1 MEHSPSTSSGNFR
14 QEILS
19 RLEERNSRVR
29 PWAAVFKNYSLM
41 SDDLI
46 RMRKRFDNRSS
57 VDLADAASSQS
68 LSVELK
74 QLRDELA
81 EVYKQKS
88 RNDQLLI
95 DANRRLDQ
103 HDAVLNAVTKER
115 DKLVLEN
122 KKLYARISELECLL
136 KKTTDDKQS
145 LYDEWIALSALLE
158 TKTNEMMQLQQERL
172 VLINKIRDLNEQH
185 ANLFNTEVD
194 LQQERQQRRIRE
206 EIARACEDMSKD
218 DKVLQNLQ
226 QSSLPG
232 GDVVLGDAV
241 PHEAVFKVE
250 ANDGEVYD
258 VLWLSTEMFASG
270 GSDKRVRL
278 WRVDH
283 RGRPSKMST
292 LVGCNHSVTRL
303 DFDSESRLLLG
314 ASNDNGVRLWNV
326 DNQRLMTSF
335 MGHTDKVSS
344 ARFLSSTQVVS
355 GSNDRLIKLWDVRSQ
370 RCIRSVFPGSTIL
383 DITGIKKGVATFTS
397 GHFDRKLR
405 FWDSRNQE
413 PVHTIEMAGKIT
425 SLDMS
430 SDGIHLL
437 CSTRDDTLSLL
448 DVRKYQTVHI
458 YSAEHYRTSTDLSRC
473 VLSPLMAY
481 CAAGSADG
489 HVFIWNVQ
497 STKLE
502 KVLHKGGHE
511 HAVFSLNWNPSGH
524 GLLSADKQ
532 KTVCF
537 WK

>member
-1 MEHSPSTSSGNFR
+1 
-14 QEILS
+14 
-19 RLEERNSRVR
+19 
-29 PWAAVFKNYSLM
+29 
-41 SDDLI
+41 
-46 RMRKRFDNRSS
+46 
-57 VDLADAASSQS
+57 
-68 LSVELK
+68 
-74 QLRDELA
+74 
-81 EVYKQKS
+81 
-88 RNDQLLI
+88 
-95 DANRRLDQ
+95 
-103 HDAVLNAVTKER
+103 
-115 DKLVLEN
+115 
-122 KKLYARISELECLL
+122 
-136 KKTTDDKQS
+136 
-145 LYDEWIALSALLE
+145 LLE

-185 ANLFNTEVD
+185 ANLFNTE
-194 LQQERQQRRIRE
+194 
-206 EIARACEDMSKD
+206 
-218 DKVLQNLQ
+218 
-226 QSSLPG
+226 
-232 GDVVLGDAV
+232 
-241 PHEAVFKVE
+241 E

-283 RGRPSKMST
+283 PVSILCCQST

-303 DFDSESRLLLG
+303 DFDPESRLLLG

-355 GSNDRLIKLWDVRSQ
+355 GSNDRLIKIWDVRSQ

-405 FWDSRNQE
+405 FWDSCFSTFLVE
-413 PVHTIEMAGKIT
+413 KLIVYHLFCI
-425 SLDMS
+425 
-430 SDGIHLL
+430 DGIHLL

-481 CAAGSADG
+481 CAAGFTFS
-489 HVFIWNVQ
+489 FPMLKYITLPF
-497 STKLE
+497 SR
-502 KVLHKGGHE
+502 